1 MVSICAEGGL
11 VVEPELITKWL
22 KKEEDPEYVRC
33 SDHEMAQFLN
43 GFIIEKRGKKDD
55 GIPKAEYSL
64 NNNIIFRKLKIAL
77 NFKDQDI
84 LDTLEKA
91 EFMLGKAELTAF
103 FRNPEHRH
111 YRECQ
116 DQILRNFLQGLQMNL
131 TNQSTAEP
139 QSKYQAIKGQLEN
152 KKTERKENKG
162 KPKDTKPFLKPKKP
176 KEKVVYQNPNIQK
189 KEETTIKPKRAKI
202 SLKKDS
208 PSNQNESNTQ
218 KPKESTPTVNESIW
232 GNKK

>member
-11 VVEPELITKWL
+11 EVKPELITTWL

-43 GFIIEKRGKKDD
+43 GFIIEKRGKKED
-55 GIPKAEYSL
+55 GIPKAEFSL

-116 DQILRNFLQGLQMNL
+116 DQVLRNFLQGLQKSH
-131 TNQSTAEP
+131 TNQSTAAP
-139 QSKYQAIKGQLEN
+139 QSEFQALKGKAEN
-152 KKTERKENKG
+152 RKEDYKKNKG
-162 KPKDTKPFLKPKKP
+162 KPKTIKPFEKAKKP
-176 KEKVVYQNPNIQK
+176 SEKVVYRNPNFKDK
-189 KEETTIKPKRAKI
+189 KEETSSTDSKRAKI
-202 SLKKDS
+202 SLNKDQKKT
-208 PSNQNESNTQ
+208 NTRSSSE
-218 KPKESTPTVNESIW
+218 KNSDNASIW
-232 GNKK
+232 GTKSE